1 MKTYVNKV
9 KCATVFK
16 KDISPTDIICPRL
29 MEHFYIIEYAQLI
42 KKCLCGMPSPD
53 SIIGVITDQTIIL
66 NENAKKYT
74 LSINRIRKE
83 CEDCRYVY
91 ICMGQNC
98 KECLDDFLVLI
109 KIFQNL
115 LPNQNCFL
123 FHQNLTRGD
132 HILHK

>member
-98 KECLDDFLVLI
+98 KECLDDNIIGCMPLDKFI
-109 KIFQNL
+109 RSNL
-115 LPNQNCFL
+115 NKYLLNYFSHNS
-123 FHQNLTRGD
+123 
-132 HILHK
+132 